1 MRLLFVWKAEYVLFR
16 HVTYL
21 SFPTLNHI
29 SAVVKLV
36 LRSLPESAKLIVD
49 KDGGEEEEK
58 QSVKA
63 LLMSLKK
70 EAETLKR
77 HRATISS
84 NKEGGVVE
92 QQEDLLTEMMT
103 LQCDTDGIAST
114 IKRGWM

>member
-1 MRLLFVWKAEYVLFR
+1 MCVVCLKGRFVQTC
-16 HVTYL
+16 TYL
-21 SFPTLNHI
+21 LCHNHPIHI
-29 SAVVKLV
+29 SATVKLV
-36 LRSLPESAKLIVD
+36 LRSLPESAKLIID
-49 KDGGEEEEK
+49 DGNGEEEEK

-84 NKEGGVVE
+84 SSTNKEGGV
-92 QQEDLLTEMMT
+92 QQDDLLTEMIT
-103 LQCDTDGIAST
+103 LQCNTDGIAST

>member
-1 MRLLFVWKAEYVLFR
+1 MFCSGMLLIFLP
-16 HVTYL
+16 H
-21 SFPTLNHI
+21 PTI
-29 SAVVKLV
+29 AVVKLV
-36 LRSLPESAKLIVD
+36 LRSLPESAKLIEEGD
-49 KDGGEEEEK
+49 EEEEK

-77 HRATISS
+77 HRALSS
-84 NKEGGVVE
+84 SSTNKTGGAVL
-92 QQEDLLTEMMT
+92 QQQDLLTEMIT

>member
-1 MRLLFVWKAEYVLFR
+1 VCVVVRQSMDL
-16 HVTYL
+16 VTYL
-21 SFPTLNHI
+21 SFPTTQQFI
-29 SAVVKLV
+29 SATVKLV
-36 LRSLPESAKLIVD
+36 LRSLPESSKLIVD
-49 KDGGEEEEK
+49 EEGGEEEEK

-77 HRATISS
+77 HRALLSASSS
-84 NKEGGVVE
+84 NKTVQ
-92 QQEDLLTEMMT
+92 QQEDLLTEMAT